1 MGSRG
6 AGGAVVEAFF
16 PLGFSA
22 LGAAAFGAAFA
33 SAFFAAAASLAA
45 FAARRPSS
53 LAGGGA
59 SYASRDTPRRRA
71 RDARRRKR
79 AATPAMPMR
88 PLKSTHE
95 GNAFGSGKALDVGP
109 ERISFELRVQFLG
122 TLTESQ

>member
-53 LAGGGA
+53 LAEGGA
-59 SYASRDTPRRRA
+59 SYTSRDTPRRRA
-71 RDARRRKR
+71 SDARRRKR

-88 PLKSTHE
+88 PLKSTHKNE
-95 GNAFGSGKALDVGP
+95 ALSLPPTQQTYVIG
-109 ERISFELRVQFLG
+109 
-122 TLTESQ
+122 